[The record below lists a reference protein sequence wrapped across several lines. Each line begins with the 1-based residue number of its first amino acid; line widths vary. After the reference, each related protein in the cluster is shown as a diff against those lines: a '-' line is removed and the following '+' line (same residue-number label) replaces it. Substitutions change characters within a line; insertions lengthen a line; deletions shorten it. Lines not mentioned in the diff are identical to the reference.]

1 MTNMNLKTFGDSLD
15 GYWNLLDRHSF
26 KYYATGDFEKT
37 RDCRSLIP
45 ANQNG
50 SRYKY
55 ISLAFSTKENLDI

>member
-1 MTNMNLKTFGDSLD
+1 MDTGT
-15 GYWNLLDRHSF
+15 YWTVVVF

-45 ANQNG
+45 GNQNG
-50 SRYKY
+50 SGYKY

>member
-1 MTNMNLKTFGDSLD
+1 MNLKTFGDSLD
-15 GYWNLLDRHSF
+15 GYWNLLDRYS

-45 ANQNG
+45 GNQNRSG
-50 SRYKY
+50 YKY